1 MLGFFTAI
9 YSGVTFAFVC
19 IGVAFVA
26 YKLYQRYFKP
36 GANNTPSNQE
46 FENIRRERLQR
57 EEAASQHAIQSNV
70 LLHDNAHQ
78 VVARFK
84 DQQAHLEKSI
94 TDFDNLLEQAQQ
106 ANSDLTETNSSLQ
119 NSVITPMQALL
130 ARIKAHFQEAN
141 SFISTLSAAMTNATK
156 SLAEREQELKVV
168 IENITK
174 SQDNID
180 SAMEQL
186 PQVNLSAQYVVK
198 LEQRNHDLEKQLS
211 DVTTALVSLTSQSEK
226 LLEIKNRQ
234 QRLIEFLKTQNP
246 SDVSSPDCRLFGA
259 RSSNTRP
266 SDNSEDETVSNYMS
280 AELRTDTTLM
290 V

>member
-9 YSGVTFAFVC
+9 YSCVTFAFVC

-94 TDFDNLLEQAQQ
+94 EAFDELIEQAQRI
-106 ANSDLTETNSSLQ
+106 NIDLNGTNSSLQ
-119 NSVITPMQALL
+119 NNVILPMQSLL
-130 ARIKAHFQEAN
+130 ARIKTHFQEA
-141 SFISTLSAAMTNATK
+141 SA
-156 SLAEREQELKVV
+156 
-168 IENITK
+168 
-174 SQDNID
+174 
-180 SAMEQL
+180 
-186 PQVNLSAQYVVK
+186 
-198 LEQRNHDLEKQLS
+198 
-211 DVTTALVSLTSQSEK
+211 
-226 LLEIKNRQ
+226 
-234 QRLIEFLKTQNP
+234 LI
-246 SDVSSPDCRLFGA
+246 GA
-259 RSSNTRP
+259 VG
-266 SDNSEDETVSNYMS
+266 E
-280 AELRTDTTLM
+280 
-290 V
+290 